1 MLEIT
6 VPENTLFDEKKEEF
20 ILIPETRL
28 VLEHSLL
35 SIKAWEEKWHKPF
48 LKPDEEK
55 TMEEIA
61 DYIRCMTVSPKKVD
75 FNVYRYIPMDI
86 LQKIMDYIH
95 DPMTATTITERPG
108 AKKVGRSRI
117 ITAELIY
124 CWMVTLNIPVEFQK
138 WHINQ
143 LLTLIKVCDIEN
155 SPKEKMSK
163 RDAAS
168 RRAALNKARRAKHN
182 TKG

>member
-6 VPENTLFDEKKEEF
+6 VPETTLFDEVKEEF
-20 ILIPETRL
+20 IPVPETHL
-28 VLEHSLL
+28 LLEHSLL

-48 LKPDEEK
+48 LKQDEEK
-55 TMEEIA
+55 TTEEIA
-61 DYIRCMTVSPKKVD
+61 DYIRCMTISPKKVD
-75 FNVYRYIPMDI
+75 QNVYRYMPIDV

-95 DPMTATTITERPG
+95 DPMTATTITERQG
-108 AKKVGRSRI
+108 GKKGRGRI

-163 RDAAS
+163 KDAAS
-168 RRAALNKARRAKHN
+168 RRAALNKARRAKHH